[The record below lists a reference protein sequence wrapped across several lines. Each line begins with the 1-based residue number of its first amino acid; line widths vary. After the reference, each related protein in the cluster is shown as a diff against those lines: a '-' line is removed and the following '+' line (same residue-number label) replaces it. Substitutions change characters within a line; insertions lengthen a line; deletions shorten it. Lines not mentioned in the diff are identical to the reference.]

1 MPGHLRAAP
10 RGLLADLHEV
20 HGVLPHAVASLGHR
34 GQPRLLAGHGQG
46 GLRPPGR
53 HPEGL
58 VSLWWSPWSPC
69 PHDSGWCLTPITA
82 PESELT
88 VLLART
94 HSALATLTHS
104 PPLRHQN
111 QFPGHSPPPPV
122 HHPGP
127 DARQCQCTRS
137 LQSPAQ
143 AVTRKRRREKP
154 SQPGWSGSSVDAA
167 PRDGGSAVWGAHDG
181 GFYCIIALSW
191 DASKCQ
197 HRVTGVDVSCHVCHV
212 SRLDTC
218 HVTHVTSVCV
228 LCPISPQICSNGN
241 LSNLIE
247 KKRFNWHKIL
257 LI

>member
-10 RGLLADLHEV
+10 WGLLADLHEV

-53 HPEGL
+53 HPERL

-111 QFPGHSPPPPV
+111 QFPWSQPPAPCAPSRARCQAVPV
-122 HHPGP
+122 HQIPSNP
-127 DARQCQCTRS
+127 RPRPSPESDEERS
-137 LQSPAQ
+137 KASQADLGAVLMLREETGEVQFEERMSGDFIASPHCHEMPAN
-143 AVTRKRRREKP
+143 
-154 SQPGWSGSSVDAA
+154 
-167 PRDGGSAVWGAHDG
+167 
-181 GFYCIIALSW
+181 
-191 DASKCQ
+191 ASTESLVSMS
-197 HRVTGVDVSCHVCHV
+197 RVTCVMCH
-212 SRLDTC
+212 D
-218 HVTHVTSVCV
+218 
-228 LCPISPQICSNGN
+228 
-241 LSNLIE
+241 
-247 KKRFNWHKIL
+247 
-257 LI
+257 